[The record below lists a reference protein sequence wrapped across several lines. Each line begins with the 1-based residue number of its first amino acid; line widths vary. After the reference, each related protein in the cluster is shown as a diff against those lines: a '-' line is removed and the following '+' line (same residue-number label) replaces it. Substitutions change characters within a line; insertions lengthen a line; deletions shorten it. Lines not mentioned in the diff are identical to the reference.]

1 MQRTGTSPSDKWPKT
16 ETLDPLQH
24 GMENVYCELAAAAA
38 HSICLELWWKVAGL
52 SLTAPYPLFHRDLK
66 TRGAMNTNSL
76 SSMTLLKTYLVRA
89 EEVAKS
95 AMSVH
100 HDM

>member
-66 TRGAMNTNSL
+66 TRGAMEH
-76 SSMTLLKTYLVRA
+76 KFI
-89 EEVAKS
+89 EQHGVAQNVS
-95 AMSVH
+95 GVG
-100 HDM
+100 